1 MKKPRLRRAL
11 AYFLT
16 ASLAINAIPASAV
29 AEQIESAAQDVRGGV
44 VAEPEPS
51 DVAPVE
57 TPETPAETSTA
68 DDAETGGEVDANAS
82 TNQAEPQ
89 TPQVQSQAASAAQSA
104 AVSGSTYAVETN
116 DDLAQ
121 ALTAIASSSDDGA
134 TIELKG
140 GETFRVP
147 ASNYRA
153 TFGAEGK
160 SITVTS
166 SGDTQATLDFYST
179 GYLAGDC
186 TFDNVHVKGS
196 TLFCNGHRTVFT
208 TASTF
213 DFSITM
219 YAGANGADVD
229 STYLVIA
236 GTGSVNVG
244 STSGSHN
251 IVGGCLAGSVH
262 GDTYLEVSGN
272 VAMRGGNKLTPAS
285 VLGDGTSSST
295 AADYVSV
302 DGNAKLVYDNGGTG
316 NPAIDGTSG
325 CEIKGD
331 LTIEARAGR
340 CNGISA
346 QREYVDK
353 SVVDGSAHIIA
364 GSPDY
369 ENTDRVL
376 RINAN
381 WGIFGAGDMMS
392 NFESSQYQVG
402 GSVIVDAYENVWG
415 WDRGSEPTRG
425 DTPEIYGSKH
435 ADVKGDVTV
444 TVHGSHVGNIYGADD
459 TAVTGALSMTLTNVE
474 LKDSYYGGDYDQA
487 GIFGLY
493 TEVGDSSAGALSITV
508 NGGDWA
514 LLFGTDSATAPANST
529 ITVTGKPNIRL
540 GVSGVQASK
549 LPDHGVMPTVTFDGA
564 EATASFVQ
572 ECESVN
578 LVNGSDV
585 TLEDHD
591 WVRGVDIE
599 QGSTLTTTSDN
610 HMWVYGDATIDGT
623 WNQEFTSESGAKN
636 HNFDLWVQGNT
647 TVGEQGLLAS
657 KGTATFN
664 GNVTNAGAMAL
675 MNASE
680 VGGDYQG
687 NKAEIRLPVV
697 SKNYDGTSD
706 GGDIPLCVDGT
717 STGSSTVYTVAADN
731 YENLAMPEVGQNYV
745 LSAAQDNDAPVQEV
759 FVLGN
764 DEAICDGLYLKRVE
778 DAGPI
783 DHDSYHM
790 WQIAKGDVDAI
801 SATVAPMNLTVYTGG
816 EGYSGVIGDD
826 GKFVSND
833 FPEMG
838 FYFVLPQ
845 SINDLLG
852 STGGTAVN
860 LTDKVALTYNDPS
873 AGTTRRWS
881 LELYGNEDQSHV
893 TMNGRKV
900 YIYKILPSQVD
911 GTSETIPFRVQFK
924 DESGNVMDNTDFVA
938 SVTDQFRQFKVNAY
952 AGGLDVSKLRITAT
966 VDGRTISRPVKLGS
980 STLTIRANTDEVYVD
995 IANGEPTAAEGDGF
1009 LAGAAQDGTEYFVN
1023 DSGISAE
1030 PEGVKLMVDE
1040 SLDDS
1045 ALKSYLDEKMNP
1057 DGKYAYEFKYLD
1069 LVDTANGNAY
1079 VTMGEGQKM
1088 NVYWPVPEDADPNSS
1103 FKIVHFKGLDRDS
1116 DDDPSIFLES
1126 NPPETIDAEKVE
1138 IGGKSY
1144 VKFAVDSFSP
1154 FALMYQ
1160 KANSG
1165 EHGGPGG
1172 QGGNAG
1178 TGDTGKGGDS
1188 GQQGQDDGS
1197 KVSPA
1202 GDKANDKKD
1211 GSNAIPQTGDE
1222 TSYVAP
1228 VAAAVIGAAVAG
1240 VGMLMR
1246 RRRS

>member
-1 MKKPRLRRAL
+1 MKKPKARRAL
-11 AYFLT
+11 AYLLSVT
-16 ASLAINAIPASAV
+16 LALSTLPTSV
-29 AEQIESAAQDVRGGV
+29 FAEQLSDIVQDAQAQNPAA
-44 VAEPEPS
+44 PS
-51 DVAPVE
+51 DDGDDSNPVPLSPTLPAP
-57 TPETPAETSTA
+57 T
-68 DDAETGGEVDANAS
+68 DDAEANDEVDASA
-82 TNQAEPQ
+82 NQPEAQ

-153 TFGAEGK
+153 TFGAEGE

-244 STSGSHN
+244 STNGSHN

-647 TVGEQGLLAS
+647 SVGEQGLLAS

-778 DAGPI
+778 DADPI

-873 AGTTRRWS
+873 TGTTRRWS

-900 YIYKILPSQVD
+900 YIYKILPSQAD

-980 STLTIRANTDEVYVD
+980 STLTIRANTDEVYAD
-995 IANGEPTAAEGDGF
+995 IANGEPTAVEGDGF

-1040 SLDDS
+1040 SLDES
-1045 ALKSYLDEKMNP
+1045 TLKSYLDEKMNP

-1088 NVYWPVPEDADPNSS
+1088 NVYWPVPEDANPNSS

-1116 DDDPSIFLES
+1116 DDDQSIFLES
-1126 NPPETIDAEKVE
+1126 NPPELIDAEKVE

-1165 EHGGPGG
+1165 EHGGSGG

-1178 TGDTGKGGDS
+1178 TGDAGKGGNS
-1188 GQQGQDDGS
+1188 GEQGQDDGS

-1222 TSYVAP
+1222 TSYVAS
-1228 VAAAVIGAAVAG
+1228 VAAAVIGAAVVG

>member
-1 MKKPRLRRAL
+1 M
-11 AYFLT
+11 
-16 ASLAINAIPASAV
+16 
-29 AEQIESAAQDVRGGV
+29 
-44 VAEPEPS
+44 
-51 DVAPVE
+51 
-57 TPETPAETSTA
+57 
-68 DDAETGGEVDANAS
+68 
-82 TNQAEPQ
+82 
-89 TPQVQSQAASAAQSA
+89 
-104 AVSGSTYAVETN
+104 
-116 DDLAQ
+116 
-121 ALTAIASSSDDGA
+121 
-134 TIELKG
+134 
-140 GETFRVP
+140 
-147 ASNYRA
+147 
-153 TFGAEGK
+153 
-160 SITVTS
+160 
-166 SGDTQATLDFYST
+166 
-179 GYLAGDC
+179 
-186 TFDNVHVKGS
+186 
-196 TLFCNGHRTVFT
+196 
-208 TASTF
+208 
-213 DFSITM
+213 
-219 YAGANGADVD
+219 
-229 STYLVIA
+229 
-236 GTGSVNVG
+236 
-244 STSGSHN
+244 
-251 IVGGCLAGSVH
+251 
-262 GDTYLEVSGN
+262 
-272 VAMRGGNKLTPAS
+272 
-285 VLGDGTSSST
+285 
-295 AADYVSV
+295 
-302 DGNAKLVYDNGGTG
+302 
-316 NPAIDGTSG
+316 
-325 CEIKGD
+325 
-331 LTIEARAGR
+331 
-340 CNGISA
+340 
-346 QREYVDK
+346 
-353 SVVDGSAHIIA
+353 
-364 GSPDY
+364 
-369 ENTDRVL
+369 
-376 RINAN
+376 
-381 WGIFGAGDMMS
+381 
-392 NFESSQYQVG
+392 
-402 GSVIVDAYENVWG
+402 
-415 WDRGSEPTRG
+415 
-425 DTPEIYGSKH
+425 
-435 ADVKGDVTV
+435 
-444 TVHGSHVGNIYGADD
+444 
-459 TAVTGALSMTLTNVE
+459 
-474 LKDSYYGGDYDQA
+474 
-487 GIFGLY
+487 
-493 TEVGDSSAGALSITV
+493 
-508 NGGDWA
+508 
-514 LLFGTDSATAPANST
+514 
-529 ITVTGKPNIRL
+529 
-540 GVSGVQASK
+540 
-549 LPDHGVMPTVTFDGA
+549 
-564 EATASFVQ
+564 
-572 ECESVN
+572 
-578 LVNGSDV
+578 
-585 TLEDHD
+585 
-591 WVRGVDIE
+591 
-599 QGSTLTTTSDN
+599 
-610 HMWVYGDATIDGT
+610 
-623 WNQEFTSESGAKN
+623 
-636 HNFDLWVQGNT
+636 
-647 TVGEQGLLAS
+647 GEQGLLAS

-778 DAGPI
+778 DADPI

-873 AGTTRRWS
+873 IGTTRRWS

-911 GTSETIPFRVQFK
+911 GTNETIPFRVQFK

-980 STLTIRANTDEVYVD
+980 STLTIRANTDEVYAD
-995 IANGEPTAAEGDGF
+995 IANGEPTAVEGDGF

-1088 NVYWPVPEDADPNSS
+1088 NVYWPVPEDANPNSS
-1103 FKIVHFKGLDRDS
+1103 FKVVHFKGLDRDS
-1116 DDDPSIFLES
+1116 DDDQSIFLES
-1126 NPPETIDAEKVE
+1126 NPPELIDAEKVE

-1165 EHGGPGG
+1165 EHGGSGG

-1178 TGDTGKGGDS
+1178 TGDAGKGGDS
-1188 GQQGQDDGS
+1188 GEQGQDDGS

-1202 GDKANDKKD
+1202 GDKK
-1211 GSNAIPQTGDE
+1211 GRSVAIPQTGDE

-1228 VAAAVIGAAVAG
+1228 VAAAVIGAAVVG

>member
-1 MKKPRLRRAL
+1 MKKPKARRAL
-11 AYFLT
+11 AYLLSVT
-16 ASLAINAIPASAV
+16 LALSTLPTSAF
-29 AEQIESAAQDVRGGV
+29 AEQLSDIVQDAQAQNPAA
-44 VAEPEPS
+44 PS
-51 DVAPVE
+51 DGGDDSNPVPLSPTLPAP
-57 TPETPAETSTA
+57 T
-68 DDAETGGEVDANAS
+68 DDAEANDEVDASA
-82 TNQAEPQ
+82 NQPEAH
-89 TPQVQSQAASAAQSA
+89 TPQVEPQAAAAAQSV
-104 AVSGSTYAVETN
+104 AVSGSTYTVETN

-166 SGDTQATLDFYST
+166 SGDTQATLDFYYT

-244 STSGSHN
+244 STNGSHN

-272 VAMRGGNKLTPAS
+272 VAMCGGNKLTPAS

-295 AADYVSV
+295 ATSYVSV

-316 NPAIDGTSG
+316 TPAIDGTSG

-346 QREYVDK
+346 QREYPAM
-353 SVVDGSAHIIA
+353 SIVDGSVHVIA

-369 ENTDRVL
+369 ENTERVL
-376 RINAN
+376 RINSN

-402 GSVIVDAYENVWG
+402 GSVTVDAYENVWG
-415 WDRGSEPTRG
+415 WNRGTEPTRG

-435 ADVKGDVTV
+435 ADVKGNVEV
-444 TVHGSHVGNIYGADD
+444 NVRGSHVGNIYGADD

-540 GVSGVQASK
+540 GVSGVQANK

-610 HMWVYGDATIDGT
+610 HMWVYGDASIDGT

-636 HNFDLWVQGNT
+636 HNFDLWIQGNT
-647 TVGEQGLLAS
+647 SVGEQGLLAS

-778 DAGPI
+778 DADPI

-873 AGTTRRWS
+873 TGITRSWS

-1088 NVYWPVPEDADPNSS
+1088 NVYWPVPEDANPNSS

-1116 DDDPSIFLES
+1116 DDDSSIFLES

-1188 GQQGQDDGS
+1188 GEQGQDDGS

>member
-1 MKKPRLRRAL
+1 M
-11 AYFLT
+11 
-16 ASLAINAIPASAV
+16 
-29 AEQIESAAQDVRGGV
+29 
-44 VAEPEPS
+44 
-51 DVAPVE
+51 
-57 TPETPAETSTA
+57 
-68 DDAETGGEVDANAS
+68 
-82 TNQAEPQ
+82 
-89 TPQVQSQAASAAQSA
+89 
-104 AVSGSTYAVETN
+104 
-116 DDLAQ
+116 
-121 ALTAIASSSDDGA
+121 
-134 TIELKG
+134 
-140 GETFRVP
+140 
-147 ASNYRA
+147 
-153 TFGAEGK
+153 
-160 SITVTS
+160 
-166 SGDTQATLDFYST
+166 
-179 GYLAGDC
+179 
-186 TFDNVHVKGS
+186 
-196 TLFCNGHRTVFT
+196 
-208 TASTF
+208 
-213 DFSITM
+213 
-219 YAGANGADVD
+219 
-229 STYLVIA
+229 
-236 GTGSVNVG
+236 
-244 STSGSHN
+244 
-251 IVGGCLAGSVH
+251 
-262 GDTYLEVSGN
+262 
-272 VAMRGGNKLTPAS
+272 
-285 VLGDGTSSST
+285 
-295 AADYVSV
+295 
-302 DGNAKLVYDNGGTG
+302 
-316 NPAIDGTSG
+316 
-325 CEIKGD
+325 
-331 LTIEARAGR
+331 
-340 CNGISA
+340 
-346 QREYVDK
+346 
-353 SVVDGSAHIIA
+353 
-364 GSPDY
+364 
-369 ENTDRVL
+369 
-376 RINAN
+376 
-381 WGIFGAGDMMS
+381 
-392 NFESSQYQVG
+392 
-402 GSVIVDAYENVWG
+402 
-415 WDRGSEPTRG
+415 
-425 DTPEIYGSKH
+425 
-435 ADVKGDVTV
+435 
-444 TVHGSHVGNIYGADD
+444 
-459 TAVTGALSMTLTNVE
+459 
-474 LKDSYYGGDYDQA
+474 
-487 GIFGLY
+487 
-493 TEVGDSSAGALSITV
+493 
-508 NGGDWA
+508 
-514 LLFGTDSATAPANST
+514 
-529 ITVTGKPNIRL
+529 
-540 GVSGVQASK
+540 
-549 LPDHGVMPTVTFDGA
+549 
-564 EATASFVQ
+564 
-572 ECESVN
+572 
-578 LVNGSDV
+578 
-585 TLEDHD
+585 
-591 WVRGVDIE
+591 
-599 QGSTLTTTSDN
+599 
-610 HMWVYGDATIDGT
+610 
-623 WNQEFTSESGAKN
+623 
-636 HNFDLWVQGNT
+636 
-647 TVGEQGLLAS
+647 
-657 KGTATFN
+657 
-664 GNVTNAGAMAL
+664 TNAGAMAL

-778 DAGPI
+778 DADPI

-801 SATVAPMNLTVYTGG
+801 SATVVPMNLTVYTGG

-845 SINDLLG
+845 SINDFLG

-873 AGTTRRWS
+873 TGTTRSWS
-881 LELYGNEDQSHV
+881 LELYGNEDQSYV

-980 STLTIRANTDEVYVD
+980 STLTIRANTDEVYAD
-995 IANGEPTAAEGDGF
+995 IANGEPAAAEGDGF

-1088 NVYWPVPEDADPNSS
+1088 NVYWPVPEDANPNSS

-1116 DDDPSIFLES
+1116 DDDQSIFLES

-1144 VKFAVDSFSP
+1144 VKFTVDSFSP

-1188 GQQGQDDGS
+1188 GEQGQDDGS

-1211 GSNAIPQTGDE
+1211 GSNAIPQTGNE

>member
-1 MKKPRLRRAL
+1 M
-11 AYFLT
+11 
-16 ASLAINAIPASAV
+16 
-29 AEQIESAAQDVRGGV
+29 
-44 VAEPEPS
+44 
-51 DVAPVE
+51 
-57 TPETPAETSTA
+57 
-68 DDAETGGEVDANAS
+68 
-82 TNQAEPQ
+82 
-89 TPQVQSQAASAAQSA
+89 
-104 AVSGSTYAVETN
+104 
-116 DDLAQ
+116 AQ

-229 STYLVIA
+229 NTYLVIA

-272 VAMRGGNKLTPAS
+272 VAMSGGNKLTPAS

-331 LTIEARAGR
+331 LTIEARAGQ
-340 CNGISA
+340 CDGISA

-493 TEVGDSSAGALSITV
+493 TEVGDSSAGTLSITV

-647 TVGEQGLLAS
+647 SVGEQGLLAS

-778 DAGPI
+778 DADPI

-873 AGTTRRWS
+873 TGTTRRWS

-900 YIYKILPSQVD
+900 YIYKILPSQAD

-980 STLTIRANTDEVYVD
+980 STLTIRANTDEVYAD
-995 IANGEPTAAEGDGF
+995 IANGEPTAVEGDGF

-1040 SLDDS
+1040 SLDES
-1045 ALKSYLDEKMNP
+1045 TLKSYLDEKMNP

-1088 NVYWPVPEDADPNSS
+1088 NVYWPVPEDANPNSS

-1116 DDDPSIFLES
+1116 DDDQSIFLES
-1126 NPPETIDAEKVE
+1126 NPPELIDAEKVE

-1165 EHGGPGG
+1165 EHGGSGG

-1178 TGDTGKGGDS
+1178 TGDAGKGGNS
-1188 GQQGQDDGS
+1188 GEQGQDDGS

-1202 GDKANDKKD
+1202 GDKK
-1211 GSNAIPQTGDE
+1211 GRSVAIPQTGDE

-1228 VAAAVIGAAVAG
+1228 VAAAVIGAAVVGA
-1240 VGMLMR
+1240 GMLMR

>member
-1 MKKPRLRRAL
+1 M
-11 AYFLT
+11 
-16 ASLAINAIPASAV
+16 
-29 AEQIESAAQDVRGGV
+29 
-44 VAEPEPS
+44 
-51 DVAPVE
+51 
-57 TPETPAETSTA
+57 
-68 DDAETGGEVDANAS
+68 
-82 TNQAEPQ
+82 
-89 TPQVQSQAASAAQSA
+89 
-104 AVSGSTYAVETN
+104 
-116 DDLAQ
+116 
-121 ALTAIASSSDDGA
+121 
-134 TIELKG
+134 
-140 GETFRVP
+140 
-147 ASNYRA
+147 
-153 TFGAEGK
+153 
-160 SITVTS
+160 
-166 SGDTQATLDFYST
+166 
-179 GYLAGDC
+179 
-186 TFDNVHVKGS
+186 
-196 TLFCNGHRTVFT
+196 
-208 TASTF
+208 
-213 DFSITM
+213 
-219 YAGANGADVD
+219 
-229 STYLVIA
+229 
-236 GTGSVNVG
+236 
-244 STSGSHN
+244 
-251 IVGGCLAGSVH
+251 
-262 GDTYLEVSGN
+262 
-272 VAMRGGNKLTPAS
+272 
-285 VLGDGTSSST
+285 
-295 AADYVSV
+295 
-302 DGNAKLVYDNGGTG
+302 
-316 NPAIDGTSG
+316 
-325 CEIKGD
+325 
-331 LTIEARAGR
+331 
-340 CNGISA
+340 
-346 QREYVDK
+346 
-353 SVVDGSAHIIA
+353 
-364 GSPDY
+364 
-369 ENTDRVL
+369 
-376 RINAN
+376 
-381 WGIFGAGDMMS
+381 
-392 NFESSQYQVG
+392 
-402 GSVIVDAYENVWG
+402 
-415 WDRGSEPTRG
+415 
-425 DTPEIYGSKH
+425 
-435 ADVKGDVTV
+435 
-444 TVHGSHVGNIYGADD
+444 
-459 TAVTGALSMTLTNVE
+459 
-474 LKDSYYGGDYDQA
+474 
-487 GIFGLY
+487 
-493 TEVGDSSAGALSITV
+493 
-508 NGGDWA
+508 
-514 LLFGTDSATAPANST
+514 
-529 ITVTGKPNIRL
+529 
-540 GVSGVQASK
+540 
-549 LPDHGVMPTVTFDGA
+549 A

-610 HMWVYGDATIDGT
+610 HMWVYGDASIDGT

-636 HNFDLWVQGNT
+636 HNFDLWIQGNT
-647 TVGEQGLLAS
+647 SVGEQGLLAS

-717 STGSSTVYTVAADN
+717 STGSSTVYTIAADN

-778 DAGPI
+778 DADPI

-873 AGTTRRWS
+873 TGTTRSWS

-980 STLTIRANTDEVYVD
+980 STLTIRANTDEVYAD

-1103 FKIVHFKGLDRDS
+1103 FKIAHFKGFDRDS

-1188 GQQGQDDGS
+1188 GEQGQDDGS

>member
-1 MKKPRLRRAL
+1 MKKPKARRAL
-11 AYFLT
+11 AYLLSVT
-16 ASLAINAIPASAV
+16 LALGTLPTSAF
-29 AEQIESAAQDVRGGV
+29 AEQLSDIVQDAQAQNPAA
-44 VAEPEPS
+44 PS
-51 DVAPVE
+51 DGGDDSNPVPLSPTLPAP
-57 TPETPAETSTA
+57 T
-68 DDAETGGEVDANAS
+68 DDAEANDEVDASA
-82 TNQAEPQ
+82 NQPEAQ
-89 TPQVQSQAASAAQSA
+89 TPQVEPQAAAAAQFV
-104 AVSGSTYAVETN
+104 AVSGSTYTVETN

-147 ASNYRA
+147 ASNYCA

-166 SGDTQATLDFYST
+166 SGDTQATLDLYYT

-186 TFDNVHVKGS
+186 TFDNVHVMGS

-244 STSGSHN
+244 STNGSHN

-272 VAMRGGNKLTPAS
+272 VAMCGGNKLTPAS

-295 AADYVSV
+295 ATSYVSV

-316 NPAIDGTSG
+316 TPAIDGTSG

-331 LTIEARAGR
+331 LTIEARAGQ
-340 CNGISA
+340 CDGISA
-346 QREYVDK
+346 QREYPAM
-353 SVVDGSAHIIA
+353 SIVDGSVHVIA

-369 ENTDRVL
+369 ENTERVL
-376 RINAN
+376 RINSN
-381 WGIFGAGDMMS
+381 WGIFGAGEMMS

-402 GSVIVDAYENVWG
+402 GSVTVDAYENVWG
-415 WDRGSEPTRG
+415 WNRGTEPTRD

-435 ADVKGDVTV
+435 ADVKGNVEV
-444 TVHGSHVGNIYGADD
+444 NVRGSHVGNIYGADD

-474 LKDSYYGGDYDQA
+474 LKDSYYGGDYDQT

-514 LLFGTDSATAPANST
+514 LLFGTDSATAPANSI

-540 GVSGVQASK
+540 GVSGVQANK

-610 HMWVYGDATIDGT
+610 HMWVYGDASIDGT

-636 HNFDLWVQGNT
+636 HNFDLWIQGNT
-647 TVGEQGLLAS
+647 SVGEQGLLAS

-778 DAGPI
+778 DADPI

-801 SATVAPMNLTVYTGG
+801 SATVVPMNLTVYTGG

-845 SINDLLG
+845 SINDFLG

-873 AGTTRRWS
+873 TGTTRSWS

-1009 LAGAAQDGTEYFVN
+1009 LAGVAQDGTEYFVN

-1088 NVYWPVPEDADPNSS
+1088 NVYWPVPEDANPNSS
-1103 FKIVHFKGLDRDS
+1103 FKIVHFKGFDRDS

-1188 GQQGQDDGS
+1188 GEQGQDDGS

-1222 TSYVAP
+1222 TSYVAS
-1228 VAAAVIGAAVAG
+1228 VAAAVIGAAVVG

>member
-44 VAEPEPS
+44 VAEPELS
-51 DVAPVE
+51 DAAPVE
-57 TPETPAETSTA
+57 TPETPAETNPA
-68 DDAETGGEVDANAS
+68 DDAETNDEPDASA
-82 TNQAEPQ
+82 NQSEPQ
-89 TPQVQSQAASAAQSA
+89 TPRVESQAASAARSV
-104 AVSGSTYAVETN
+104 AVSGSTYTVETN
-116 DDLAQ
+116 DDLTQ
-121 ALTAIASSSDDGA
+121 ALTAIASSSDNEA

-140 GETFRVP
+140 GETFKVP
-147 ASNYRA
+147 AANYRA

-166 SGDTQATLDFYST
+166 SGDTQATLDFYYT

-244 STSGSHN
+244 SASGSHN

-272 VAMRGGNKLTPAS
+272 VAMCGGNKLTPAS

-295 AADYVSV
+295 ATSYVSV

-316 NPAIDGTSG
+316 TPAIDGTSG

-346 QREYVDK
+346 QRESVDK

-392 NFESSQYQVG
+392 NFESGQYQVG
-402 GSVIVDAYENVWG
+402 GSVTVDAYENVWG
-415 WDRGSEPTRG
+415 WDRGADPTRS

-435 ADVKGDVTV
+435 ADVKGSVTV
-444 TVHGSHVGNIYGADD
+444 NVHGSHVGNIYGADD
-459 TAVTGALSMTLTNVE
+459 TAVTGALGMTLTDVE
-474 LKDSYYGGDYDQA
+474 LRDSNYGGDYDQD

-610 HMWVYGDATIDGT
+610 HMWVYGDASIDGT

-636 HNFDLWVQGNT
+636 HNFDLWIQGNT
-647 TVGEQGLLAS
+647 SVGEQGLLAS

-680 VGGDYQG
+680 VGGDYRG

-778 DAGPI
+778 DADPI

-801 SATVAPMNLTVYTGG
+801 SATVVPMNLTVYTGG

-845 SINDLLG
+845 SINDFLG

-873 AGTTRRWS
+873 TGTTRSWS

-980 STLTIRANTDEVYVD
+980 STLTIRANTDEVYAD

-1088 NVYWPVPEDADPNSS
+1088 NVYWPVPEDANPNSS

-1116 DDDPSIFLES
+1116 DDDQSIFLES

-1144 VKFAVDSFSP
+1144 VKFTVDSFSP

-1188 GQQGQDDGS
+1188 GEQGQDDGS

-1228 VAAAVIGAAVAG
+1228 VAAAVIGAAVVG
-1240 VGMLMR
+1240 VGMLIR

>member
-1 MKKPRLRRAL
+1 MKKPKAWRAL
-11 AYFLT
+11 AYLLSVT
-16 ASLAINAIPASAV
+16 LALSTLPTSAF
-29 AEQIESAAQDVRGGV
+29 AEQLSDIVQDAQAQNSAA
-44 VAEPEPS
+44 PS
-51 DVAPVE
+51 DGGGDSNPVPLSPTLPAP
-57 TPETPAETSTA
+57 T
-68 DDAETGGEVDANAS
+68 DDAEASDEVDASA
-82 TNQAEPQ
+82 NQPEAQ
-89 TPQVQSQAASAAQSA
+89 TPQVEPQATAAAWSV
-104 AVSGSTYAVETN
+104 AVSGSTYTVETN

-121 ALTAIASSSDDGA
+121 ALIAIASSSDDAA

-147 ASNYRA
+147 ASSYRA

-166 SGDTQATLDFYST
+166 SGDTQATLDFSYT

-244 STSGSHN
+244 STNGSHN

-415 WDRGSEPTRG
+415 WDRGSEPTRS

-459 TAVTGALSMTLTNVE
+459 TAVTGALTMTLTDVE
-474 LKDSYYGGDYDQA
+474 LRDSNYGGDYDQA
-487 GIFGLY
+487 GFFGLY

-529 ITVTGKPNIRL
+529 IAVTGKPNIRL

-549 LPDHGVMPTVTFDGA
+549 LPDHGVMPIVTFDGA

-578 LVNGSDV
+578 LVNDSDV
-585 TLEDHD
+585 TVEDHD

-647 TVGEQGLLAS
+647 SVGEQGLLAS

-764 DEAICDGLYLKRVE
+764 EEAICDGLYLKRVG
-778 DAGPI
+778 DADPT

-873 AGTTRRWS
+873 TGITRSWS

-966 VDGRTISRPVKLGS
+966 VDGRTISRPIKLGS
-980 STLTIRANTDEVYVD
+980 STLTIRANTDEVYAD
-995 IANGEPTAAEGDGF
+995 IANGEPAAAEGDGF

-1079 VTMGEGQKM
+1079 VTMGTDQKM
-1088 NVYWPVPEDADPNSS
+1088 NLYWPVPEDANPNSS

-1188 GQQGQDDGS
+1188 GEQGQDDGS

-1228 VAAAVIGAAVAG
+1228 VATAVIGAAVAG

>member
-1 MKKPRLRRAL
+1 MKKPKARRAL
-11 AYFLT
+11 AYLLSVT
-16 ASLAINAIPASAV
+16 LALSTLPTSAF
-29 AEQIESAAQDVRGGV
+29 AEQLSDIVQDAQAQNPAAPFDGGDDSNPV
-44 VAEPEPS
+44 PLSPTLP
-51 DVAPVE
+51 AP
-57 TPETPAETSTA
+57 T
-68 DDAETGGEVDANAS
+68 DDAEANDEVDASA
-82 TNQAEPQ
+82 NQPEAQ
-89 TPQVQSQAASAAQSA
+89 TPQVEPQAAAAAQSV
-104 AVSGSTYAVETN
+104 AVSGSTYTVETN

-166 SGDTQATLDFYST
+166 SGDTQATLDFYCT

-244 STSGSHN
+244 STNGSHN

-272 VAMRGGNKLTPAS
+272 VAMCGGNKLTPAS

-331 LTIEARAGR
+331 LTIEARAGQ
-340 CNGISA
+340 CDGISA
-346 QREYVDK
+346 QREYPAM
-353 SVVDGSAHIIA
+353 SIVDGSVHVIA

-369 ENTDRVL
+369 ENTERVL
-376 RINAN
+376 RINSN

-402 GSVIVDAYENVWG
+402 GSVTVDAYENVWG
-415 WDRGSEPTRG
+415 WNRGTEPTRG

-435 ADVKGDVTV
+435 ADVKGNVEV
-444 TVHGSHVGNIYGADD
+444 NVRGSHVGNIYGADD

-549 LPDHGVMPTVTFDGA
+549 LPDHGVMPIVTFDGA

-610 HMWVYGDATIDGT
+610 HMWVYGDASIDGT

-647 TVGEQGLLAS
+647 SVGEQGLLAS

-778 DAGPI
+778 DADPI

-801 SATVAPMNLTVYTGG
+801 SATVAPVNLTVYTGG

-873 AGTTRRWS
+873 TGTTRSWS

-980 STLTIRANTDEVYVD
+980 STLTIRANTDEAYAD

-1009 LAGAAQDGTEYFVN
+1009 LAGAAQEGTEYFVN
-1023 DSGISAE
+1023 DSGIGAE

-1088 NVYWPVPEDADPNSS
+1088 NVYWPVPEDAGPNSS

-1126 NPPETIDAEKVE
+1126 NPPEAIDVEKVE

-1165 EHGGPGG
+1165 EHGGHGG

-1178 TGDTGKGGDS
+1178 TGGTGKGGDS
-1188 GQQGQDDGS
+1188 GEQGQDDAS

-1222 TSYVAP
+1222 TSYVES
-1228 VAAAVIGAAVAG
+1228 VAAAVIGAAVVG

>member
-1 MKKPRLRRAL
+1 M
-11 AYFLT
+11 
-16 ASLAINAIPASAV
+16 SI
-29 AEQIESAAQDVRGGV
+29 
-44 VAEPEPS
+44 
-51 DVAPVE
+51 
-57 TPETPAETSTA
+57 
-68 DDAETGGEVDANAS
+68 VD
-82 TNQAEPQ
+82 
-89 TPQVQSQAASAAQSA
+89 
-104 AVSGSTYAVETN
+104 
-116 DDLAQ
+116 
-121 ALTAIASSSDDGA
+121 
-134 TIELKG
+134 
-140 GETFRVP
+140 
-147 ASNYRA
+147 
-153 TFGAEGK
+153 
-160 SITVTS
+160 
-166 SGDTQATLDFYST
+166 
-179 GYLAGDC
+179 
-186 TFDNVHVKGS
+186 
-196 TLFCNGHRTVFT
+196 
-208 TASTF
+208 
-213 DFSITM
+213 
-219 YAGANGADVD
+219 
-229 STYLVIA
+229 
-236 GTGSVNVG
+236 
-244 STSGSHN
+244 
-251 IVGGCLAGSVH
+251 GSVH
-262 GDTYLEVSGN
+262 V
-272 VAMRGGNKLTPAS
+272 
-285 VLGDGTSSST
+285 
-295 AADYVSV
+295 
-302 DGNAKLVYDNGGTG
+302 
-316 NPAIDGTSG
+316 
-325 CEIKGD
+325 
-331 LTIEARAGR
+331 
-340 CNGISA
+340 
-346 QREYVDK
+346 
-353 SVVDGSAHIIA
+353 IA

-369 ENTDRVL
+369 ENTEGVL
-376 RINAN
+376 RFNAY

-392 NFESSQYQVG
+392 NFESGQYQVG
-402 GSVIVDAYENVWG
+402 GSVTVDAYENVWG
-415 WDRGSEPTRG
+415 WNRGTEPTRG

-435 ADVKGDVTV
+435 ADVKGNVEV
-444 TVHGSHVGNIYGADD
+444 NVRGSHVGNIYGADD

-514 LLFGTDSATAPANST
+514 LLFGTDSATAPANSS

-578 LVNGSDV
+578 LLNGSDV

-610 HMWVYGDATIDGT
+610 HMWVYGNASIDGT

-636 HNFDLWVQGNT
+636 HNFDLWIQGNT
-647 TVGEQGLLAS
+647 SVGEQGLLAS

-778 DAGPI
+778 DADPI

-801 SATVAPMNLTVYTGG
+801 SATVVPMNLTVYTGG

-873 AGTTRRWS
+873 TGITRSWS

-1009 LAGAAQDGTEYFVN
+1009 LAGVAQDGTEYFVN

-1088 NVYWPVPEDADPNSS
+1088 NVYWPVPEDANPNSS

-1144 VKFAVDSFSP
+1144 VKFTVDSFSP

-1188 GQQGQDDGS
+1188 GEQGQDDGS

>member
-1 MKKPRLRRAL
+1 MKKPKAWRAL
-11 AYFLT
+11 AYLLSVT
-16 ASLAINAIPASAV
+16 LALSTLPTSAF
-29 AEQIESAAQDVRGGV
+29 AEQLSDIVQDAQAQNSAA
-44 VAEPEPS
+44 PS
-51 DVAPVE
+51 DGGGDSNPVPLSPTLPAP
-57 TPETPAETSTA
+57 T
-68 DDAETGGEVDANAS
+68 DDAEANDEVDASA
-82 TNQAEPQ
+82 NQPEAQ
-89 TPQVQSQAASAAQSA
+89 TPQVEPQATAAAWSV
-104 AVSGSTYAVETN
+104 AVSGSTYTVETN

-121 ALTAIASSSDDGA
+121 ALIAIASSSDDAA

-147 ASNYRA
+147 ASSYRA

-166 SGDTQATLDFYST
+166 SGDTQATLDFSYT

-244 STSGSHN
+244 STNGSHN

-295 AADYVSV
+295 DADYVSV

-415 WDRGSEPTRG
+415 WDRGSEPTRS

-459 TAVTGALSMTLTNVE
+459 TAVTGALTMTLTDVE
-474 LKDSYYGGDYDQA
+474 LRDSNYGGDYDQA
-487 GIFGLY
+487 GFFGLY

-529 ITVTGKPNIRL
+529 IAVTGKPNIRL

-549 LPDHGVMPTVTFDGA
+549 LPDHGVMPIVTFDGA

-578 LVNGSDV
+578 LVNDSDV

-647 TVGEQGLLAS
+647 SVGEQGLLAS

-697 SKNYDGTSD
+697 SKNYDGTSN

-745 LSAAQDNDAPVQEV
+745 LSAAQDIDAPVQEV

-764 DEAICDGLYLKRVE
+764 EEAICDGLYLKRIE
-778 DAGPI
+778 DADPI

-873 AGTTRRWS
+873 TGITRSWS

-966 VDGRTISRPVKLGS
+966 VDGRTISRPIKLGS
-980 STLTIRANTDEVYVD
+980 STLTIRANTDEVYAD
-995 IANGEPTAAEGDGF
+995 IANGEPAAAEGDGF

-1116 DDDPSIFLES
+1116 DDDQSIFLES
-1126 NPPETIDAEKVE
+1126 NPPELIDAEKVE

-1165 EHGGPGG
+1165 EHGGSGG

-1178 TGDTGKGGDS
+1178 TGDAGKGGDS
-1188 GQQGQDDGS
+1188 GEQGQDDGS

-1222 TSYVAP
+1222 TSYVAS
-1228 VAAAVIGAAVAG
+1228 VAAAVIGAAVVG

-1246 RRRS
+1246 CRRS

>member
-11 AYFLT
+11 AYLLT

-29 AEQIESAAQDVRGGV
+29 AEQVETTVQEIQGGF
-44 VAEPEPS
+44 AGPEPG
-51 DVAPVE
+51 DETPVE
-57 TPETPAETSTA
+57 VPETPAA
-68 DDAETGGEVDANAS
+68 DVPTNDAETSDDAPATTS
-82 TNQAEPQ
+82 EPQ
-89 TPQVQSQAASAAQSA
+89 TPQVETQATAASQS
-104 AVSGSTYAVETN
+104 VVVNGSTYSVETSDELVEALN
-116 DDLAQ
+116 D
-121 ALTAIASSSDDGA
+121 IAASSDDAA

-140 GETFRVP
+140 GETFKVP
-147 ASNYRA
+147 AANYRA

-166 SGDTQATLDFYST
+166 SGDTQATLDFSYT

-244 STSGSHN
+244 STNGSHN

-272 VAMRGGNKLTPAS
+272 VAMCGGNKLTPAS

-295 AADYVSV
+295 ATSYVSV
-302 DGNAKLVYDNGGTG
+302 DGNVKLVYDNGGTG
-316 NPAIDGTSG
+316 TPAIDGTSG

-331 LTIEARAGR
+331 LTIEACAGQ
-340 CNGISA
+340 CDGISA
-346 QREYVDK
+346 QREYPAM
-353 SVVDGSAHIIA
+353 SIVDGNVHVIA

-369 ENTDRVL
+369 ENTERVL
-376 RINAN
+376 RINSN

-402 GSVIVDAYENVWG
+402 GSVTVDAYENVWG
-415 WDRGSEPTRG
+415 WNRGTEPTRG

-435 ADVKGDVTV
+435 ADVKGNVEV
-444 TVHGSHVGNIYGADD
+444 NVRGSHVGNIYGADD

-540 GVSGVQASK
+540 GVSGVQANK

-610 HMWVYGDATIDGT
+610 HMWVYGDASIDGT

-636 HNFDLWVQGNT
+636 HNFDLWIQGNT
-647 TVGEQGLLAS
+647 SVGEQGLLAS

-717 STGSSTVYTVAADN
+717 STGSSTVYTIAADN

-778 DAGPI
+778 DADPI

-873 AGTTRRWS
+873 TGTTRSWS

-900 YIYKILPSQVD
+900 YIYKILSSQVD
-911 GTSETIPFRVQFK
+911 GTSETIPFRVKFK

-980 STLTIRANTDEVYVD
+980 STLTIRANTDEVYAD

-1009 LAGAAQDGTEYFVN
+1009 LAGTAQDGTEYFVN

-1069 LVDTANGNAY
+1069 LVDTTNGNAY

-1088 NVYWPVPEDADPNSS
+1088 NVYWPVPEDANPNSS

-1188 GQQGQDDGS
+1188 GEQGQDDGS

-1222 TSYVAP
+1222 TSYVAS
-1228 VAAAVIGAAVAG
+1228 VAAAVIGAAVVG

-1246 RRRS
+1246 RHRS

>member
-1 MKKPRLRRAL
+1 
-11 AYFLT
+11 
-16 ASLAINAIPASAV
+16 
-29 AEQIESAAQDVRGGV
+29 
-44 VAEPEPS
+44 
-51 DVAPVE
+51 
-57 TPETPAETSTA
+57 
-68 DDAETGGEVDANAS
+68 
-82 TNQAEPQ
+82 
-89 TPQVQSQAASAAQSA
+89 
-104 AVSGSTYAVETN
+104 
-116 DDLAQ
+116 
-121 ALTAIASSSDDGA
+121 
-134 TIELKG
+134 
-140 GETFRVP
+140 
-147 ASNYRA
+147 
-153 TFGAEGK
+153 
-160 SITVTS
+160 
-166 SGDTQATLDFYST
+166 
-179 GYLAGDC
+179 
-186 TFDNVHVKGS
+186 
-196 TLFCNGHRTVFT
+196 
-208 TASTF
+208 
-213 DFSITM
+213 
-219 YAGANGADVD
+219 
-229 STYLVIA
+229 
-236 GTGSVNVG
+236 
-244 STSGSHN
+244 
-251 IVGGCLAGSVH
+251 
-262 GDTYLEVSGN
+262 
-272 VAMRGGNKLTPAS
+272 
-285 VLGDGTSSST
+285 
-295 AADYVSV
+295 
-302 DGNAKLVYDNGGTG
+302 
-316 NPAIDGTSG
+316 
-325 CEIKGD
+325 
-331 LTIEARAGR
+331 
-340 CNGISA
+340 
-346 QREYVDK
+346 
-353 SVVDGSAHIIA
+353 
-364 GSPDY
+364 
-369 ENTDRVL
+369 
-376 RINAN
+376 
-381 WGIFGAGDMMS
+381 
-392 NFESSQYQVG
+392 
-402 GSVIVDAYENVWG
+402 
-415 WDRGSEPTRG
+415 
-425 DTPEIYGSKH
+425 
-435 ADVKGDVTV
+435 
-444 TVHGSHVGNIYGADD
+444 
-459 TAVTGALSMTLTNVE
+459 
-474 LKDSYYGGDYDQA
+474 
-487 GIFGLY
+487 
-493 TEVGDSSAGALSITV
+493 
-508 NGGDWA
+508 
-514 LLFGTDSATAPANST
+514 
-529 ITVTGKPNIRL
+529 
-540 GVSGVQASK
+540 
-549 LPDHGVMPTVTFDGA
+549 
-564 EATASFVQ
+564 
-572 ECESVN
+572 
-578 LVNGSDV
+578 
-585 TLEDHD
+585 
-591 WVRGVDIE
+591 
-599 QGSTLTTTSDN
+599 
-610 HMWVYGDATIDGT
+610 
-623 WNQEFTSESGAKN
+623 
-636 HNFDLWVQGNT
+636 
-647 TVGEQGLLAS
+647 
-657 KGTATFN
+657 
-664 GNVTNAGAMAL
+664 
-675 MNASE
+675 
-680 VGGDYQG
+680 
-687 NKAEIRLPVV
+687 
-697 SKNYDGTSD
+697 
-706 GGDIPLCVDGT
+706 
-717 STGSSTVYTVAADN
+717 
-731 YENLAMPEVGQNYV
+731 MPEVGQNYV

-778 DAGPI
+778 DADPI

-801 SATVAPMNLTVYTGG
+801 SATVVPMNLTVYTGG

-845 SINDLLG
+845 SINDFLG

-873 AGTTRRWS
+873 TGTTRSWS
-881 LELYGNEDQSHV
+881 LELYGNEDQSYV

-980 STLTIRANTDEVYVD
+980 STLTIRANTDEVYAD
-995 IANGEPTAAEGDGF
+995 IANGEPAAAEGDGF

-1088 NVYWPVPEDADPNSS
+1088 NVYWPVPEDANPNSS

-1116 DDDPSIFLES
+1116 DDDQSIFLES

-1144 VKFAVDSFSP
+1144 VKFTVDSFSP

-1188 GQQGQDDGS
+1188 GEQGQDDGS

>member
-1 MKKPRLRRAL
+1 M
-11 AYFLT
+11 
-16 ASLAINAIPASAV
+16 
-29 AEQIESAAQDVRGGV
+29 
-44 VAEPEPS
+44 
-51 DVAPVE
+51 
-57 TPETPAETSTA
+57 
-68 DDAETGGEVDANAS
+68 
-82 TNQAEPQ
+82 
-89 TPQVQSQAASAAQSA
+89 
-104 AVSGSTYAVETN
+104 
-116 DDLAQ
+116 
-121 ALTAIASSSDDGA
+121 
-134 TIELKG
+134 
-140 GETFRVP
+140 
-147 ASNYRA
+147 
-153 TFGAEGK
+153 
-160 SITVTS
+160 
-166 SGDTQATLDFYST
+166 
-179 GYLAGDC
+179 
-186 TFDNVHVKGS
+186 
-196 TLFCNGHRTVFT
+196 
-208 TASTF
+208 
-213 DFSITM
+213 
-219 YAGANGADVD
+219 
-229 STYLVIA
+229 
-236 GTGSVNVG
+236 
-244 STSGSHN
+244 
-251 IVGGCLAGSVH
+251 
-262 GDTYLEVSGN
+262 
-272 VAMRGGNKLTPAS
+272 
-285 VLGDGTSSST
+285 
-295 AADYVSV
+295 
-302 DGNAKLVYDNGGTG
+302 
-316 NPAIDGTSG
+316 
-325 CEIKGD
+325 
-331 LTIEARAGR
+331 
-340 CNGISA
+340 
-346 QREYVDK
+346 
-353 SVVDGSAHIIA
+353 
-364 GSPDY
+364 
-369 ENTDRVL
+369 
-376 RINAN
+376 
-381 WGIFGAGDMMS
+381 
-392 NFESSQYQVG
+392 
-402 GSVIVDAYENVWG
+402 
-415 WDRGSEPTRG
+415 
-425 DTPEIYGSKH
+425 
-435 ADVKGDVTV
+435 
-444 TVHGSHVGNIYGADD
+444 
-459 TAVTGALSMTLTNVE
+459 
-474 LKDSYYGGDYDQA
+474 
-487 GIFGLY
+487 
-493 TEVGDSSAGALSITV
+493 
-508 NGGDWA
+508 
-514 LLFGTDSATAPANST
+514 
-529 ITVTGKPNIRL
+529 
-540 GVSGVQASK
+540 
-549 LPDHGVMPTVTFDGA
+549 
-564 EATASFVQ
+564 
-572 ECESVN
+572 
-578 LVNGSDV
+578 
-585 TLEDHD
+585 
-591 WVRGVDIE
+591 
-599 QGSTLTTTSDN
+599 
-610 HMWVYGDATIDGT
+610 
-623 WNQEFTSESGAKN
+623 
-636 HNFDLWVQGNT
+636 
-647 TVGEQGLLAS
+647 
-657 KGTATFN
+657 
-664 GNVTNAGAMAL
+664 
-675 MNASE
+675 
-680 VGGDYQG
+680 
-687 NKAEIRLPVV
+687 
-697 SKNYDGTSD
+697 
-706 GGDIPLCVDGT
+706 
-717 STGSSTVYTVAADN
+717 
-731 YENLAMPEVGQNYV
+731 

-778 DAGPI
+778 DADPI

-801 SATVAPMNLTVYTGG
+801 SATVVPMNLTVYTGG

-845 SINDLLG
+845 SINDFLG

-873 AGTTRRWS
+873 TGTTRSWS

-1009 LAGAAQDGTEYFVN
+1009 LAGVAQDGTEYFVN

-1116 DDDPSIFLES
+1116 DDDQSIFLES
-1126 NPPETIDAEKVE
+1126 NPPELIDAEKVE
-1138 IGGKSY
+1138 VGGKSY

-1165 EHGGPGG
+1165 EHGGSGG

-1178 TGDTGKGGDS
+1178 TGDAGKGGDS
-1188 GQQGQDDGS
+1188 GEQGQDDGS

-1202 GDKANDKKD
+1202 GDKR
-1211 GSNAIPQTGDE
+1211 GRSVAIPQTGDE